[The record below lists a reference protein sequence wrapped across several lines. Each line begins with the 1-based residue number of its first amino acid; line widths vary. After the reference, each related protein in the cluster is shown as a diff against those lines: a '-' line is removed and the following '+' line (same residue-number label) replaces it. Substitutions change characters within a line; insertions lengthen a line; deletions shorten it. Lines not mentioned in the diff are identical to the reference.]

1 VPLIHPALAGS
12 RNPLRDWALS
22 LSDIDSQAVCHIGET
37 VKSVSL
43 NQSTLVFPI
52 IHIFISQV
60 EPTFS
65 ANLKKSS
72 TKTDTYKERCTASK
86 AGSQSIE

>member
-1 VPLIHPALAGS
+1 LPLIHPALAGS

-22 LSDIDSQAVCHIGET
+22 LSDIDSQAVYRCNG
-37 VKSVSL
+37 KSVSL
-43 NQSTLVFPI
+43 NQVSIGFGMCM
-52 IHIFISQV
+52 IFISQV